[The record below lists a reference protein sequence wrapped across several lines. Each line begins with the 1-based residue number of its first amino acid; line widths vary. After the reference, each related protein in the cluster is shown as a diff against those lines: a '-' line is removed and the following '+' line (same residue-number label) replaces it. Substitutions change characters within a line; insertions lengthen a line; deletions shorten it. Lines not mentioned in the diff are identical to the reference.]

1 MNEHPSILLL
11 LILLLHASDY
21 SKVLLG
27 LDLAQRSQPLGNI
40 YELLFVIL
48 LGEGLD
54 EDVEYIHEPLDLL
67 QREVTC
73 ILGQVVRDP
82 DKVLRKLLGHLLLS
96 LDYVF
101 YNSYKIE
108 IHSNRFS

>member
-1 MNEHPSILLL
+1 MNERPS
-11 LILLLHASDY
+11 ILLLHASNY

-27 LDLAQRSQPLGNI
+27 LDLAQRCQPLGNI

-48 LGEGLD
+48 LCKGSN
-54 EDVEYIHEPLDLL
+54 EDVKYIYEPLDLL
-67 QREVTC
+67 QREVSC
-73 ILGQVVRDP
+73 ILGEVVSDP
-82 DKVLRKLLGHLLLS
+82 DEVLCKLLGHFLLS